1 MPEIIREVVSVLLTN
16 ARGEVLLQLRDDKP
30 GLRYANTWTLFGGS
44 VEAGEQHE
52 DAIRRE
58 LIEELS
64 LSPRLTYWKCFT
76 CSIRTIP
83 GEVVTYNHAW
93 MARLDET
100 PTVLNEGQAMAWFS
114 RESTAGLELAFAQQ
128 NILEEFF
135 ASHLNLIDT
144 ESSR

>member
-1 MPEIIREVVSVLLTN
+1 MPEITRDVVCALLTN

-30 GLRYANTWTLFGGS
+30 GLRYANMWTLFGGS
-44 VEAGEQHE
+44 VEEGEQQA

-58 LIEELS
+58 LIEELA
-64 LSPRLTYWKCFT
+64 LSPRLTYWKRFT
-76 CSIRTIP
+76 CGARTIP
-83 GEVVTYNHAW
+83 GEVITYNHAW

-114 RESTAGLELAFAQQ
+114 RESAAGLELAFAQQ

-144 ESSR
+144 EASR